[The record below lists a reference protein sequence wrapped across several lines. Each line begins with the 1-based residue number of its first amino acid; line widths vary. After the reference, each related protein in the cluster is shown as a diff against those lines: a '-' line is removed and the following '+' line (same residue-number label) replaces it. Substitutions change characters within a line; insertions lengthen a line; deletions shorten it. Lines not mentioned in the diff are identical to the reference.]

1 MSQRSEKR
9 NGWWRIFV
17 PGAGLPTTISER
29 LPNRTERDGRAID
42 PLGSR
47 VDSVLAEDPAL
58 WTEDDRE
65 VVRTAHVRISN
76 DFRGDSAARV
86 LPQDRLHKM
95 YRQLLRWLIAPV
107 VFFAALHIWGHLLP
121 SLVTGVLRALNE
133 LVLAG
138 IAAALLVISRNFRY
152 HELATAAA
160 VASNESDGI
169 RRPAE
174 DGPRRLVSDPE
185 SVVQDV
191 RPKLRIVGKVDPGA

>member
-1 MSQRSEKR
+1 
-9 NGWWRIFV
+9 
-17 PGAGLPTTISER
+17 
-29 LPNRTERDGRAID
+29 
-42 PLGSR
+42 
-47 VDSVLAEDPAL
+47 
-58 WTEDDRE
+58 
-65 VVRTAHVRISN
+65 
-76 DFRGDSAARV
+76 
-86 LPQDRLHKM
+86 M

-107 VFFAALHIWGHLLP
+107 VFWGHLLP